1 MKIKD
6 MTQHGFYKA
15 IDNEHFIIEVLS
27 LSDLTEVY
35 GVTEKELQ
43 EHKDS
48 LFIDV
53 WYHDSDAP
61 YKHDEGVYQ
70 SNGTIYK
77 IDAIPDIFE
86 NMEFIDDTAYNH
98 KLCGKGNMIM
108 QRSEKQ
114 IDYKQTLN

>member
-6 MTQHGFYKA
+6 IQQKGFYKV

-35 GVTEKELQ
+35 GVTEEELQ
-43 EHKDS
+43 EHKNS

-53 WYHDSDAP
+53 WYHDSDVP

-70 SNGTIYK
+70 SNGTVYK
-77 IDAIPDIFE
+77 LDAIPEIFE
-86 NMEFIDDTAYNH
+86 NMEFIDDSSYDH
-98 KLCGKGNMIM
+98 KLCGKENMM
-108 QRSEKQ
+108 MRRVEKETTAKP
-114 IDYKQTLN
+114 ILN